1 MKKALLALVIL
12 VFAGSVVSANPQI
25 QSKHKNMKH
34 GAKSINCNYCHN
46 DAKVPRAKGSYGTA
60 KSTAT
65 VSAAAADAIP
75 DGNFSVFN
83 Y

>member
-25 QSKHKNMKH
+25 QSKHKNMKQ
-34 GAKSINCNYCHN
+34 GAKSINCNFCHS

-60 KSTAT
+60 KVDSNRLCRG
-65 VSAAAADAIP
+65 SGCHP
-75 DGNFSVFN
+75 RR
-83 Y
+83 